1 VKRASRREP
10 RQERG
15 WERSPGWIRSGIG
28 TAVLLCGFF
37 AVATLPFGYVLAH
50 VSDLIGTV
58 FGGRQ

>member
-1 VKRASRREP
+1 VKRASRW
-10 RQERG
+10 Q
-15 WERSPGWIRSGIG
+15 RSPGWIRSGIG
-28 TAVLLCGFF
+28 TTVLLCGFF